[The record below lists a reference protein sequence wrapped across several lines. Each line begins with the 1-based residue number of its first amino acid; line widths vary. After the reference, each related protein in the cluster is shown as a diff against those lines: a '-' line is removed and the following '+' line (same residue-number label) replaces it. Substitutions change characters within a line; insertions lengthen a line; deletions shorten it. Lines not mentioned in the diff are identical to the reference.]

1 MNESRENNKS
11 LEDNF
16 KNLEELISRMED
28 PKISLEDSFKCYKE
42 GLTLIKECNDGIDK
56 IEKEIKL
63 LEEDND

>member
-1 MNESRENNKS
+1 M
-11 LEDNF
+11 
-16 KNLEELISRMED
+16 NLEENFKGLEEIISKMEN
-28 PKISLEDSFKCYKE
+28 PGISLEDSFKCYKE